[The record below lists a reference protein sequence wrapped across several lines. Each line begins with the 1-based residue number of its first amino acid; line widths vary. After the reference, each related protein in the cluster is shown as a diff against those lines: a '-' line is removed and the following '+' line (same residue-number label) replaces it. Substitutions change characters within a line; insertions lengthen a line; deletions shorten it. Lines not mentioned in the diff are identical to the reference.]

1 MKAAAEMHAFCMQL
15 HTNMQQIA
23 CVSGT
28 WLTAQSLLGVLIRCF
43 VLSLE
48 YL

>member
-23 CVSGT
+23 YASGT
-28 WLTAQSLLGVLIRCF
+28 WLTAQLLSGVFIICY
-43 VLSLE
+43 VLSLK